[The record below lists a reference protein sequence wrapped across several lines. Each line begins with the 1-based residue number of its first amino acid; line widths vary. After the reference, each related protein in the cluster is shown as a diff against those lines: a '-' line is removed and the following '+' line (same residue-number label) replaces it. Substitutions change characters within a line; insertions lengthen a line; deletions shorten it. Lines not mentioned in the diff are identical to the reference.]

1 MKIPLCVFLQ
11 RISWERITNPVPS
24 QFCWRMS
31 ANYNCLGSK
40 SHKQGCRIF
49 TTQKQS
55 QKPLLQC
62 LIDRAFLSPHL
73 ASSQESG
80 TCWMISQILFGE
92 EVYKFFTIQP
102 LPICTLQRTPAPN
115 SYACSLLC
123 ACSYQNKWAT
133 LDGKITSPFRG
144 TLLSTRAQGLVHRDV
159 VLGAPDENYN
169 ADILHSVTVSKCTN
183 KSC

>member
-31 ANYNCLGSK
+31 ANYNCLGSN
-40 SHKQGCRIF
+40 KQGCRIF